1 MTRPV
6 LRASARPLSPHLTIW
21 RWAPNMAASI
31 FHRATGQAMAIAG
44 GVLLVTWLAFLASG
58 ADGYAGLVDVFTVDD
73 GGFNIVGY
81 VVLIGLSWSFF
92 QHLSSGLRHLFLDT
106 GAGYELR
113 TMKTTASLTFVAG
126 IVLTVIFWA
135 LILTGAL

>member
-1 MTRPV
+1 MARPSV
-6 LRASARPLSPHLTIW
+6 RAPARPLSPHLSIW
-21 RWAPNMAASI
+21 KWAPNMAASI
-31 FHRATGQAMAIAG
+31 FHRGTGQAMAIAG

-58 ADGYAGLVDVFTVDD
+58 ADGYAGLVDLFTVAD

-113 TMKTTASLTFVAG
+113 TNKLTALGVFASG
-126 IVLTVIFWA
+126 IVLTVLFWS
-135 LILTGAL
+135 LILTGVL